1 MSGKLRK
8 KHMKELTPVHAKML
22 RMTGHD
28 NPEEEQEVE
37 EFSKEDDDKDSDN
50 SEAEKQSQKQ
60 HKMDFYSDGTR
71 STVCSYFLDISSSH
85 ATKTTCPTLTES

>member
-8 KHMKELTPVHAKML
+8 KHLKELTPVHAKML
-22 RMTGHD
+22 RMIV
-28 NPEEEQEVE
+28 NIPEEEQEVK